1 MFRML
6 IPACVA
12 LLPLLNCLSSVPAQD
27 ANTAKAD
34 QITFSPNDWPGWRG
48 PDGNGIAE
56 PNQSPPLHWSKTEN
70 VVWEA
75 PIPGHGHS
83 SPTVIGDLVVITTA
97 DTEAQVQAVLAFDRQ
112 TGELRWRTDVHKGNL
127 DTKGHNKTSQAS
139 STVASDGERLFINFL
154 NNGGIHATALD
165 FAGKQLWQTKISDYQ
180 THQGFGASPMLH
192 GPHVFFTS
200 DHRGG
205 GVLAALDRGTGK
217 VVWEQKRPEK
227 PNYSSAVVL
236 HAAGRDQLL
245 LQGCDLVSSF
255 DPLTGEKLW
264 EVEGATTE
272 CVTTMV
278 TDGERVFTSGGFP
291 RKHIQA
297 VAADGS
303 GETAWE
309 SNTQV
314 YVPSMIARDGYLYA
328 LNDGGIATCFESA
341 TGKELW
347 KGRLK
352 GTFTSSLVLVGD
364 HLFAT
369 NETGTTFIFK
379 ATSERFELVGENQL
393 GDNRIFATP
402 TICGSRIYMRIT
414 EGTGEDQRDL
424 LYCLGEG

>member
-1 MFRML
+1 MVRISALAFLPL
-6 IPACVA
+6 IPC
-12 LLPLLNCLSSVPAQD
+12 LLSLAPATAQD
-27 ANTAKAD
+27 AKTTPVDPIAV
-34 QITFSPNDWPGWRG
+34 SSNDWPAWRG
-48 PDGNGIAE
+48 ANGNGIAD
-56 PNQSPPLHWSKTEN
+56 PNQSPPLQWSKTEN
-70 VVWEA
+70 VVWQA

-97 DTEAQVQAVLAFDRQ
+97 DTEAQLQTVLAFDRQ
-112 TGELRWRTDVHKGNL
+112 TGKLRWRTDVHKGNL
-127 DTKGHNKTSQAS
+127 DTKGHDKTSQAS
-139 STVASDGERLFINFL
+139 ATVASDGERLFINFL

-165 FAGKQLWQTKISDYQ
+165 FEGKQLWRTKISDYQ
-180 THQGFGASPMLH
+180 THQGFGASPMLY

-205 GVLAALDRGTGK
+205 GVLAALDRATGK
-217 VVWEQKRPEK
+217 VVWEAKRPEK
-227 PNYSSAVVL
+227 PNYASAVVV
-236 HAAGRDQLL
+236 HAAGRDQLV

-272 CVTTMV
+272 CVTTVV
-278 TDGERVFTSGGFP
+278 TDGDRVFTSGGFP

-303 GETAWE
+303 GKTAWE
-309 SNTQV
+309 SNTQI
-314 YVPSMIARDGYLYA
+314 YVPSMIVKDGHLFA

-369 NETGTTFIFK
+369 NETGSTFIFK
-379 ATSERFELVGENQL
+379 ATPDRFELIGENQL

-402 TICGSRIYMRIT
+402 AICGGRIYMRIT

-424 LYCLGEG
+424 LYCLGE